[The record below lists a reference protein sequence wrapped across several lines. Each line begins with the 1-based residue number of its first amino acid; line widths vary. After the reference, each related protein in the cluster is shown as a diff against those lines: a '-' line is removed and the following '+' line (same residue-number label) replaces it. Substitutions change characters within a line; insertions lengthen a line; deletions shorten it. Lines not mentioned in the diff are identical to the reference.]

1 MLSITIIGRGRVGG
15 ALEQRATA
23 VGHTVTCV
31 ERAAF
36 AQWCTHDGP
45 IGDILVIATKDDV
58 LPDVVASIATAR
70 AHSLSGVVVIHVNGS
85 LGTDVLMPMQRCGAL
100 CAAAHPFQT
109 FGSQDPSALDGI
121 GWGVESGDAA
131 WSVVRELITSLGG
144 VPWRFTEMSHD
155 RKRRYHAAAVAASN
169 FTYAAYELARRLAA
183 AADIPADVFL
193 VPIMQRTLQNAAG
206 ALRRNEQFA
215 ITGPIMR
222 GDVHA
227 VRRQLESIPEDDRAL
242 YCYLSRALLD
252 VVAHE
257 WSNEQRR
264 AMEQVLGG

>member
-1 MLSITIIGRGRVGG
+1 MFTITIIGRGRVGG
-15 ALEQRATA
+15 ALEQRATS
-23 VGHTVTCV
+23 VGHNVTCI
-31 ERAAF
+31 ERVAF
-36 AQWCTHDGP
+36 AQWCTSDAP

-58 LPDVVASIATAR
+58 LSGVVASITTAR
-70 AHSLSGVVVIHVNGS
+70 AHSLRGVVVMHVNGS
-85 LGTDVLMPMQRCGAL
+85 LGTDVLLPMQQCGAL

-121 GWGVESGDAA
+121 GWGVESDDAA
-131 WSVVRELITSLGG
+131 WRVVRELVASLGG

-193 VPIMQRTLQNAAG
+193 LPIMQRTLQNAAG
-206 ALRRNEQFA
+206 ALKSNTPFT

-222 GDVHA
+222 GDVDA
-227 VRRQLESIPEDDRAL
+227 VRRQLESIPEEDREL
-242 YCYLSRALLD
+242 YTHLSRALLD
-252 VVAHE
+252 VVARK
-257 WSNEQRR
+257 WTDDQRR
-264 AMEQVLGG
+264 AMEQVLGY